1 MSLNNNKPNRT
12 PTEQIL
18 GPVSN
23 VSNNFVQ
30 GFYSFIFQ
38 NWNGLLNEI
47 TLAVNP
53 EEFEQT
59 DSSTSNVVLT
69 AGDVFTDSFGPGLT
83 NIRISGTFGQRPIIN
98 GTQGSGQL
106 EILKL
111 RNLFRKYLDSLN
123 PITTPSPSKN
133 NATKLMFFNY
143 KDNEFWQIEPVG
155 TYFNLRKSRKAP
167 FLYRY
172 DLNFTATNRVGNN
185 YLESF
190 IYFFDSNSQ
199 ISSFLTDTDTLVSDI
214 TDDIA
219 NITTIMNLGVSQ
231 IAANSFVNS
240 VFAPLQDLSSAVSD
254 FTQSASQV
262 INFPQ
267 NVFNSIVFNCRAI
280 QDEIWNTTKPLTFT
294 YDATNNVYIPTR
306 LYDPQFSN
314 ILKNTILNCNSY
326 QLYSNNFIQTYIKT
340 NFIDQTTPSPDP
352 TINILNINQIQSVTY
367 YTIQNGDT
375 LEGIASTLL
384 GDPNFWKLLAEF
396 NNLSYPYISTLNPQP
411 QKTLAPGQ
419 QISIP
424 SLANNPTSSFSTNI
438 VLSQFQ
444 APPSINSSF
453 GTDIFLDSTG
463 DIDAASNQDILTIT
477 GVNNLKQAILLK
489 LNVYRGE
496 LLAHSDYGILNILGI
511 RTLPSLTAITQSQ
524 LEATLL
530 SDPRIS
536 NVVNSKVSVQ
546 GDVASFQAEALPNF
560 GAPPIILGGTFAGAN

>member
-1 MSLNNNKPNRT
+1 MTLNNNQPNRT

-23 VSNNFVQ
+23 ISNNFVQ

-59 DSSTSNVVLT
+59 ESSTSNVVLT

-83 NIRISGTFGQRPIIN
+83 NIRISGTFGQRPVIN
-98 GTQGSGQL
+98 GAQGSGQL

-111 RNLFRKYLDSLN
+111 RNLFRKYLDSQN

-133 NATKLMFFNY
+133 NSTKLMFFNY

-199 ISSFLTDTDTLVSDI
+199 ISSFLNDTDTLVSNI
-214 TDDIA
+214 TDDID

-240 VFAPLQDLSSAVSD
+240 VFAPLQQLSSAVSD
-254 FTQSASQV
+254 FTQSVSQV

-267 NVFNSIVFNCRAI
+267 NVFNSIISNCQSI
-280 QDEIWNTTKPLTFT
+280 QNEIQTLTFT

-306 LYDPQFSN
+306 LYDPRFSN
-314 ILKNTILNCNSY
+314 ILRNTIINCNSY
-326 QLYSNNFIQTYIKT
+326 QLYSNNFIQTYVRT
-340 NFIDQTTPSPDP
+340 NFINQTTPPPDP

-384 GDPNFWKLLAEF
+384 GDPNFWRLLAEF

-424 SLANNPTSSFSTNI
+424 SLASNPTSSFSTNI

-463 DIDAASNQDILTIT
+463 DIDASPNQDILTVT
-477 GVNNLKQAILLK
+477 GINNLNQAILLK
-489 LNVYRGE
+489 LNIYRGE